1 MPDPPHV
8 RISDQERERGARE
21 IREHFA
27 AGRLTEDELSE
38 RVQAVYEARTAG
50 ELEALRADLPP
61 LPATRAAERA
71 ELARRRGHLRRRLLQ
86 ESGGALVPFFI
97 CVVIWLATGAEGSFW
112 PIWVALPAVL
122 LLVRNG
128 WNLYGPAP
136 ELERVEQE
144 LARRQRRDERDAQR
158 AHRHHR

>member
-1 MPDPPHV
+1 MVESPEV

-27 AGRLTEDELSE
+27 AGRLTEQELDE

-61 LPATRAAERA
+61 LPVTREEERA
-71 ELARRRGHLRRRLLQ
+71 ELAQRRRDLQRRLLQ
-86 ESGGALVPFFI
+86 RSGGALVPFVI
-97 CVVIWLATGAEGSFW
+97 CTLIWLGTGAHGYFW
-112 PIWVALPAVL
+112 PAWVALAAVL
-122 LLVRNG
+122 PLLSGG

-136 ELERVEQE
+136 DHDRVERE
-144 LARRQRRDERDAQR
+144 LARRERRD
-158 AHRHHR
+158 AHRRHRRYR